1 MLDAQVDE
9 AELNTV
15 NYDGLTITEESGD
28 AAASEKNKLVTNGKQ
43 KSLTKDEIV
52 ANCLIFFIGGFETT
66 QSTIS
71 HCLFELARYP
81 DIQEQL
87 YGDLKRALDKFASD
101 EGSDEYYETIMNSI
115 PLLEAVIKETLRLYP
130 PISMMSRICNTDGYR
145 LGSLVL
151 QKNDIVSIPTC
162 AIHQNPEFYPD
173 PFKFKPS

>member
-1 MLDAQVDE
+1 MLIWRLLFA
-9 AELNTV
+9 
-15 NYDGLTITEESGD
+15 G
-28 AAASEKNKLVTNGKQ
+28 
-43 KSLTKDEIV
+43 
-52 ANCLIFFIGGFETT
+52 
-66 QSTIS
+66 TIS

-130 PISMMSRICNTDGYR
+130 PISMMSRICNTDGYQ

-162 AIHQNPEFYPD
+162 
-173 PFKFKPS
+173 K